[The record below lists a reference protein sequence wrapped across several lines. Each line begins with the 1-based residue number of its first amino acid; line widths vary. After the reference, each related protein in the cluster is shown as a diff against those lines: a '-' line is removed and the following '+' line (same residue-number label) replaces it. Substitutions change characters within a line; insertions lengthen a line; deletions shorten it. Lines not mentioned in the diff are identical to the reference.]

1 MLNDEVRTNQKT
13 LDRPVCR
20 VNRPG
25 LNLNQQVQGIAGGWA
40 QGRAKKLKL
49 KNQKI
54 KNHNSSSLQNLTIS
68 M

>member
-13 LDRPVCR
+13 LDIPVCR

-25 LNLNQQVQGIAGGWA
+25 LNLNQQVQGRAGGWA
-40 QGRAKKLKL
+40 RGAQKLKIIKLL
-49 KNQKI
+49 KKM
-54 KNHNSSSLQNLTIS
+54 TIS

>member
-25 LNLNQQVQGIAGGWA
+25 LNLNKQVQGIAGGWA
-40 QGRAKKLKL
+40 QGRAK
-49 KNQKI
+49 N
-54 KNHNSSSLQNLTIS
+54 
-68 M
+68 